1 MNPASLFSESER
13 AQSLRR
19 DILTR
24 HASQLMTDDERAA
37 LFGLPAGCRI
47 RENAKIISPENLV
60 CGEHVWIGEGAVLDA
75 SGGLTIGEHTSIGL
89 GVMIWSHSSRLAN
102 MALANDRPRD
112 FIERSP
118 TQIGKGC
125 FIAGPAVI
133 LHGVTIGDFV
143 TVSPMTVVS
152 KDVPDWSVVIGN
164 PCKIIP
170 ADRDGIL
177 RQIEEKRQALAAGEP
192 GA

>member
-1 MNPASLFSESER
+1 MTSQPIFSDSER
-13 AQSLRR
+13 AHALRR

-24 HASQLMTDDERAA
+24 HAAQLMTDDERAA

-47 RENAKIISPENLV
+47 RENAKIISPEKLV
-60 CGEHVWIGEGAVLDA
+60 CGEHIWIGEGAVLDA

-89 GVMIWSHSSRLAN
+89 GVMIWTHSSRLAN
-102 MALANDRPRD
+102 MALSNDRPGD
-112 FIERSP
+112 FIERKP
-118 TQIGKGC
+118 TRIGKGC

-143 TVSPMTVVS
+143 TVAPMTVVS

-170 ADRDGIL
+170 ADREGMQ
-177 RQIEEKRQALAAGEP
+177 REIEERRQALAAAAGTV
-192 GA
+192 

>member
-1 MNPASLFSESER
+1 MTTQPIFTETAR
-13 AQSLRR
+13 AQMLRR

-24 HASQLMTDDERAA
+24 HAAQLMTDDERAA

-47 RENAKIISPENLV
+47 RENAKIICPEKLV
-60 CGEHVWIGEGAVLDA
+60 CGEHIWIGEGAVLDA

-89 GVMIWSHSSRLAN
+89 GVMIWTHSSRLAN
-102 MALANDRPRD
+102 MALANDRPGD
-112 FIERSP
+112 FIERKP
-118 TQIGKGC
+118 TRIGKGC

-143 TVSPMTVVS
+143 TVAPMTVVS

-170 ADRDGIL
+170 ADREGMQ
-177 RQIEEKRQALAAGEP
+177 REVEERRQALAAASGTV
-192 GA
+192 